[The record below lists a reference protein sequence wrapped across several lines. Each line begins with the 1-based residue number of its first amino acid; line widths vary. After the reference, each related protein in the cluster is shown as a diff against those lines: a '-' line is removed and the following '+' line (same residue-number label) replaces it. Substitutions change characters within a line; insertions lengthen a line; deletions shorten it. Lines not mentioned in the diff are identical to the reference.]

1 LVAGLDAAREGSQR
15 LQAASQR
22 VDEAVVQVV
31 APVPNNGTALT
42 PNFVPLPLALA
53 LWVGA
58 VMAVFL
64 VHFRRIAQPLGGLP
78 RTAQVAGKLALPALA
93 VLLQALVML
102 LMLVA
107 VLKVPLPQPDLFALT
122 LAVSSLNF
130 LLLVF
135 APVPLLGDQGE
146 AAAVLL
152 LLIVQVSA
160 AGA

>member
-1 LVAGLDAAREGSQR
+1 
-15 LQAASQR
+15 
-22 VDEAVVQVV
+22 
-31 APVPNNGTALT
+31 
-42 PNFVPLPLALA
+42 
-53 LWVGA
+53 
-58 VMAVFL
+58 MAVFL
-64 VHFRRIAQPLGGLP
+64 VHFRRIAQPLVGLP

-107 VLKVPLPQPDLFALT
+107 VQKVPLPQPDLFALT
-122 LAVSSLNF
+122 LAVSSLTF

-135 APVPLLGDQGE
+135 ALVRLLGDLGK
-146 AAAVLL
+146 AAAV